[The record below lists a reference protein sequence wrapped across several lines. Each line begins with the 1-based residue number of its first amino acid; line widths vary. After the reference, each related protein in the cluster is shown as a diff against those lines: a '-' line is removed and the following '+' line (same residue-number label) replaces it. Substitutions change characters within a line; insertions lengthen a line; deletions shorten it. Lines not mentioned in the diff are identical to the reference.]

1 MSVLSQLV
9 YCKVAL
15 GINPNRYFK
24 RFSSSIVQSLFLR
37 NIHVRNIQ
45 ILPTQITPPMMC
57 KVFRAF

>member
-1 MSVLSQLV
+1 MLVLSQLV

-37 NIHVRNIQ
+37 NIHVKKKTNSSNANH
-45 ILPTQITPPMMC
+45 TTDD
-57 KVFRAF
+57 V